1 MQRHAEISTTSGGP
15 GRREASSEPVSDEG
29 ADEAAPGSGVGGGG
43 SGRAGGGVGGGRGP
57 GGPVSRDPGAGV
69 EDATRREP
77 DRHGVGSGGDVPPVN
92 LPVALLAVTVNG
104 RCRERSPADLALF
117 GPDGERFVERF
128 EDRTVGQA
136 LFARAVDH
144 GTADGQAVLLTAAG
158 GLRCRVSLWRQRGG
172 ERIRVVAAIAPE
184 TPEGGM
190 GGDGGAGGGS
200 SDGSGAARGRAD
212 LPAASEQ
219 ASGPAW
225 GRYPPLLSRSAG
237 AVMDVLGALRGRA
250 SAAERLVLE
259 DALAGLWRLM
269 GLSGEMARRAALV
282 AELPEGATPASMSLP
297 GAGAMPSEVDL
308 DRLVAR
314 LVRLATGTARRA
326 DVGLERAA
334 AEEAPL
340 WVVADAAALWSAVE
354 MALEGAIDTVAEG
367 GSVTVRIEQGA
378 RGGVCLRLIARA
390 ALPSALASGAA
401 SEDAGAGSGQASPRK
416 EEVGPSVVAG
426 SWARVAAYAA
436 TAGARLEVTLGED
449 GGHRIS
455 ISLPERAVLWRS

>member
-1 MQRHAEISTTSGGP
+1 MQRHAEISTTPGGP

-184 TPEGGM
+184 TPGGGM

-219 ASGPAW
+219 ASGLAW

-250 SAAERLVLE
+250 GAAERLVLE

-282 AELPEGATPASMSLP
+282 AELPEGAAPASMPLP

-326 DVGLERAA
+326 DVG
-334 AEEAPL
+334 
-340 WVVADAAALWSAVE
+340 
-354 MALEGAIDTVAEG
+354 
-367 GSVTVRIEQGA
+367 
-378 RGGVCLRLIARA
+378 
-390 ALPSALASGAA
+390 
-401 SEDAGAGSGQASPRK
+401 
-416 EEVGPSVVAG
+416 
-426 SWARVAAYAA
+426 
-436 TAGARLEVTLGED
+436 
-449 GGHRIS
+449 
-455 ISLPERAVLWRS
+455 